1 MAKYK
6 PQIRQSETTVVDLE
20 LCAKY
25 DGEGNDIVETYA
37 KKSES
42 GGSGGEIVTITS
54 SPITDEQLAKLQV
67 SPFNKLEYDGR
78 IYTLTQQS
86 HTQLVYS
93 TNVKNVIYVVT
104 ITLST
109 KAFTSNAYKALTSAV
124 TGIKQAGAAY
134 ESTGRLIIST
144 GLNFEASSKML
155 SVNTYEIYPVI
166 DIGDVQTTT
175 QGTLNPRYY
184 TYITSAKMSFLKAT
198 TGVNEVTIMPLV
210 QDTAVGRLYEVTTG
224 KTTYSVVL
232 LTSKVWVYT
241 KKTASSG
248 GGLYRHY
255 VTGWY
260 TTPKPDKMTFQFEF
274 TINNSS
280 STALTVSDF
289 TSTTMVNGY
298 SYIDGDTGKVN
309 SVIMSVSPTSTTG
322 SLGIKVYSTTTG
334 NVNTYTPVLIT
345 DWVDTVTEI

>member
-6 PQIRQSETTVVDLE
+6 PQIRQDETTVVDLD

-86 HTQLVYS
+86 PTQLVYS
-93 TNVKNVIYVVT
+93 TNVNNIIYVVT

-109 KAFTSNAYKALTSAV
+109 KAFTSKAYTALTKAV
-124 TGIKQAGAAY
+124 TGIRQAGAATI
-134 ESTGRLIIST
+134 ETGLLTIST
-144 GLNFEASSKML
+144 GLTFNASAKML
-155 SVNTYEIYPVI
+155 SVNTNEVYPVI

-175 QGTLNPRYY
+175 QGTLAALYY
-184 TYITSAKMSFLKAT
+184 SYITSAKMSFLKAT
-198 TGVNEVTIMPLV
+198 TGVNQVTIMPLV
-210 QDTAVGRLYEVTTG
+210 QNTTAGRLYEVTTG

-232 LTSKVWVYT
+232 LTSKAWVYT

-255 VTGWY
+255 VTGNY
-260 TTPKPDKMTFQFEF
+260 TTPRPSKLACWFEF
-274 TINNSS
+274 TITNSN

-289 TSTTMVNGY
+289 TSPIMVNGY
-298 SYIDGDTGKVN
+298 SYDDSKTSILGE
-309 SVIMSVSPTSTTG
+309 IISVSTDATTG
-322 SLGIKVYSTTTG
+322 DFVLKLYSASANSL
-334 NVNTYTPVLIT
+334 YTHTSSQLSNWT
-345 DWVDTVTEI
+345 DTVTEI

>member
-6 PQIRQSETTVVDLE
+6 PQIRQDETTVVDLD

-67 SPFNKLEYDGR
+67 SPFNKLEYDGC

-86 HTQLVYS
+86 PTQLVYS
-93 TNVKNVIYVVT
+93 TNVNNVIYVVT

-109 KAFTSNAYKALTSAV
+109 KAFTSKAYTALIKAV
-124 TGIKQAGAAY
+124 TGIKKAGIATTA
-134 ESTGRLIIST
+134 TGLLTIST
-144 GLNFEASSKML
+144 GLNFDASGAIL
-155 SVNTYEIYPVI
+155 SVNTNEVYPVI
-166 DIGDVQTTT
+166 DIGNVQTTT
-175 QGTLNPRYY
+175 QGTLAARYY
-184 TYITSAKMSFLKAT
+184 SYITSAKMSFLKAT

-210 QDTAVGRLYEVTTG
+210 QDTSAGRLYEVTTG

-232 LTSKVWVYT
+232 STSKAWVYT

-255 VTGWY
+255 VTGYY
-260 TTPKPDKMTFQFEF
+260 TTPRPDRGTYWFEF
-274 TINNSS
+274 TITNSN

-298 SYIDGDTGKVN
+298 SYSQDKTSIIGE
-309 SVIMSVSPTSTTG
+309 IISVSTD
-322 SLGIKVYSTTTG
+322 TTTG
-334 NVNTYTPVLIT
+334 NFGIKLYSASPDTLSTYTSLAT
-345 DWVDTVTEI
+345 ESWTDTVTEI

>member
-6 PQIRQSETTVVDLE
+6 PQIRQDETTVVDLD

-86 HTQLVYS
+86 PTQLVYS
-93 TNVKNVIYVVT
+93 TNVNNVIYVVT

-109 KAFTSNAYKALTSAV
+109 KAFTSKAYTALIKAV
-124 TGIKQAGAAY
+124 TGIKKAGIATTA
-134 ESTGRLIIST
+134 TGLLTIST
-144 GLNFEASSKML
+144 GLNFDASGAIL
-155 SVNTYEIYPVI
+155 SVNTNEVYPVI
-166 DIGDVQTTT
+166 DIGNVQTTT
-175 QGTLNPRYY
+175 QGTLAARYY
-184 TYITSAKMSFLKAT
+184 SYITSAKMSFLKAT

-210 QDTAVGRLYEVTTG
+210 QDTAAGRLYEVTTG

-232 LTSKVWVYT
+232 LTSKAWVYT

-248 GGLYRHY
+248 GVLYRHY
-255 VTGWY
+255 VTGYY
-260 TTPKPDKMTFQFEF
+260 TTPQPNRGTYWFEF
-274 TINNSS
+274 TINSSS

-298 SYIDGDTGKVN
+298 SYSQDKTSIIGQ
-309 SVIMSVSPTSTTG
+309 IISVSTD
-322 SLGIKVYSTTTG
+322 TTTG
-334 NVNTYTPVLIT
+334 DFGIKLYSASSDTLSTYTSLGT
-345 DWVDTVTEI
+345 DSWTDTVTEI

>member
-6 PQIRQSETTVVDLE
+6 PQIRQDETTVVDLD

-86 HTQLVYS
+86 PTQLVYS
-93 TNVKNVIYVVT
+93 TNVNNVIYVVT

-109 KAFTSNAYKALTSAV
+109 KAFTSKAYTALTKAV
-124 TGIKQAGAAY
+124 TGIKQAG
-134 ESTGRLIIST
+134 SVITTTGLLTIST
-144 GLNFEASSKML
+144 GLTFNASGTML
-155 SVNTYEIYPVI
+155 SVNTNEVYPVI

-175 QGTLNPRYY
+175 QGTLAALYY
-184 TYITSAKMSFLKAT
+184 SYITSAKMSFLKAT
-198 TGVNEVTIMPLV
+198 TGVNQVTIMPLV
-210 QDTAVGRLYEVTTG
+210 QNTTAGRLYEVTTG

-232 LTSKVWVYT
+232 LTSKAWVYT

-255 VTGWY
+255 VTGYY
-260 TTPKPDKMTFQFEF
+260 TTPRPDKVVYWFEF
-274 TINNSS
+274 TITNSN

-289 TSTTMVNGY
+289 TSPTMVNGY
-298 SYIDGDTGKVN
+298 SYDSTKTSIFGT
-309 SVIMSVSPTSTTG
+309 IISVSTDATTG
-322 SLGIKVYSTTTG
+322 DFVVKLYSASSDTL
-334 NVNTYTPVLIT
+334 YTHTSSQPS
-345 DWVDTVTEI
+345 DWTDTVTEI